1 MDIDQVKRAAWL
13 VDILRSA
20 RSARNCVKD
29 YMKDRPDK
37 GLMINISGGTGF
49 SSDNFYLDQVQD
61 LLEIIDRQ
69 EARILTELAQL
80 GINVSPDDREPRA

>member
-20 RSARNCVKD
+20 RSVRGKD

-49 SSDNFYLDQVQD
+49 SSDNFYLDQAQD

-69 EARILTELAQL
+69 EARILAELGLL
-80 GINVSPDDREPRA
+80 GVKISPDDREPRA